1 MVPYVA
7 AHFIF
12 SSTTQHTTNNPLQ
25 FIPISPCHR
34 FKWVQL
40 FFWFDALIAYIA
52 MHFIHKFWGFTRN
65 RENIWKTVTPG
76 HAIPSFCLCAYFL
89 SLFLTPCLRM
99 MMMKSYVPFAFFFLF
114 LLSCDL
120 YLRKLNCSETGL
132 WIVMRQEFYYERQ
145 FWFSLISSDFIL
157 IFDIFYQHELLVIN

>member
-1 MVPYVA
+1 M
-7 AHFIF
+7 
-12 SSTTQHTTNNPLQ
+12 SST
-25 FIPISPCHR
+25 
-34 FKWVQL
+34 
-40 FFWFDALIAYIA
+40 FFWFDALIAYIP

-76 HAIPSFCLCAYFL
+76 HAIPSFCLCAYFSL

-99 MMMKSYVPFAFFFLF
+99 MKSYVVPFAFFFFLF

-132 WIVMRQEFYYERQ
+132 WWFHETGILLLLWDN
-145 FWFSLISSDFIL
+145 FWFSLIFFL
-157 IFDIFYQHELLVIN
+157 EFFKHFYQKE